1 VLRFERELL
10 DYLGRNTEVLN
21 TIRDTNV
28 LDDDTRKALEAAVD
42 KFSEGFL
49 TGEGRALNAAG
60 KEQFNEIEP
69 EDIAQEQITK
79 QKR

>member
-1 VLRFERELL
+1 MLRFERELL

-49 TGEGRALNAAG
+49 TGEGRPLNAAG